1 MNIILSYG
9 KKCATPRKY
18 KSIFFVRCNAAESS
32 LVLWEKEQPEAP
44 CEALREVAGAPIF
57 AREEAEAF
65 PMESECSF
73 YSVGLVLIFE
83 RSKFSDRKSTRLN
96 SSH

>member
-1 MNIILSYG
+1 M
-9 KKCATPRKY
+9 
-18 KSIFFVRCNAAESS
+18 RCNAAESS

-83 RSKFSDRKSTRLN
+83 RSKFSLENMAYIYILQGLYFSISKNKER
-96 SSH
+96 